1 MKNAYIAINEHPRII
16 CAYGKNEAKAFK
28 RMADALDQLKFDEE
42 YILSISGDYTEDGYF
57 NLSVV
62 VSGI

>member
-1 MKNAYIAINEHPRII
+1 MKKSYIAINENPRII

-42 YILSISGDYTEDGYF
+42 YVLSIDGSYDDDGVF
-57 NLSVV
+57 HLSVV
-62 VSGI
+62 VTGI